1 MIGFI
6 ISAVVAAIA
15 ISVTSIV
22 LPQISYGDDP
32 ATLAVVAVIFGVVN
46 GFVKPIVKLLSL
58 PLRMMTLGAFGFV
71 INAALLLGVAWL
83 ADQLGYSFTVGGFP
97 PDLSA
102 ETLGVAAVGAAI
114 IGIVTAVV
122 GLVVRD

>member
-15 ISVTSIV
+15 VAVTSIV
-22 LPQISYGDDP
+22 LPQISYGDDY

-46 GFVKPIVKLLSL
+46 GLVRPIVRLLSL
-58 PLRMMTLGAFGFV
+58 PLRMATMGLIGFV
-71 INAALLLGVAWL
+71 INAALLLGVAWA
-83 ADQLGYSFTVGGFP
+83 ADQLGYTFTVGDFP
-97 PDLSA
+97 PHLTV
-102 ETLGVAAVGAAI
+102 ETLGVAIVGAAI
-114 IGIVTAVV
+114 IAIVTAVV

>member
-15 ISVTSIV
+15 IAVTAIV
-22 LPQISYGDDP
+22 LPSISYGDDYQ
-32 ATLAVVAVIFGVVN
+32 TLAVVAVIFGLVN
-46 GFVKPIVKLLSL
+46 GFVKPIVMMLSL
-58 PLRMMTLGAFGFV
+58 PLRMVTLGAIGFV
-71 INAALLLGVAWL
+71 INAALLLGVAWV
-83 ADQLGYSFTVGGFP
+83 ADQLDYSFTVGGFP

-102 ETLGVAAVGAAI
+102 ETFGVAIIGAAI
-114 IGIVTAVV
+114 ISIVTAVV